1 MTFSFAENLRMVAR
15 LRREAEN
22 LAGKNEQLLELDGLK
37 EDLRQSQKMEALGQL
52 AGGVAHDF
60 NNLLTIVSGYTA
72 LLRPKL
78 AADRSAGEQ
87 LDAIATAAER
97 ATDLTQQLLTFS
109 SRQVT
114 QAADVDLNAV
124 VEETEVMIGS
134 TLGDGIRLLTE
145 LSDDRPVVRADRGQ
159 LSQVLVNLVLN
170 ARDSMPQGGT
180 ILIETSGLSLE
191 TRQTAVGNQDGFVAL
206 TVADT
211 GTGMDEATKDRIFE
225 PFFTTKGKHE
235 GTGLGL
241 ATVYGI
247 VERAGGFLEVDS
259 TPGVGSTFRVSLPV
273 AVTPRPVLVAGVA
286 ARSTAPLNQRVLV
299 VEDERVVRELVIEQL
314 ESLGHIVT
322 GAPTPALAVKLF
334 EERGAE
340 FDLVVTD
347 VVMPGMNGWDLTKR
361 LREDRA
367 DLPIVL
373 MSGYTDGALA
383 TADLVGPTAFLAKPF
398 TLDALAKKMQEVTLQ
413 EQLVAP

>member
-1 MTFSFAENLRMVAR
+1 
-15 LRREAEN
+15 
-22 LAGKNEQLLELDGLK
+22 
-37 EDLRQSQKMEALGQL
+37 
-52 AGGVAHDF
+52 
-60 NNLLTIVSGYTA
+60 
-72 LLRPKL
+72 
-78 AADRSAGEQ
+78 
-87 LDAIATAAER
+87 
-97 ATDLTQQLLTFS
+97 
-109 SRQVT
+109 
-114 QAADVDLNAV
+114 
-124 VEETEVMIGS
+124 
-134 TLGDGIRLLTE
+134 LTE